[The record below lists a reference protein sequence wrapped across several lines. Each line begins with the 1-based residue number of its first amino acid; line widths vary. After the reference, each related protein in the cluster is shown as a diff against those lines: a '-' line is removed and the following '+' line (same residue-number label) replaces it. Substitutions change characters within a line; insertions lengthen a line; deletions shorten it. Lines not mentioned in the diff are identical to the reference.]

1 MIVQTVSYPLISN
14 GGSITHVDV
23 VLIAG
28 TCGFLVLAVGFACV
42 FARLISQDRITVPPE
57 PGEELFSPARY
68 RLMERLLEEA
78 NEKCLAS
85 QSDGGADVEKKFR
98 NLRIKIFRGYMQQ
111 LSDDFNHIHKV
122 LKGQL
127 VQSDVERPDVAGRL
141 MKQQFLF
148 AFSMMRIEL
157 KLMLYGWGWRGMD
170 VRSVTES
177 LDRMR
182 NQLQSLAALAEP
194 APL

>member
-1 MIVQTVSYPLISN
+1 M
-14 GGSITHVDV
+14 DV
-23 VLIAG
+23 VLIAA
-28 TCGFLVLAVGFACV
+28 TCGFLVLAIGFGCV

-57 PGEELFSPARY
+57 PDEELFSPARY
-68 RLMERLLEEA
+68 HLMERLLEEA
-78 NEKCLAS
+78 DEKFLAA
-85 QSDGGADVEKKFR
+85 QSEGDVNVEKKFR

-127 VQSDVERPDVAGRL
+127 VQTDVERPDVAGRL

-170 VRSVTES
+170 VRNVTES

-194 APL
+194 SPL

>member
-1 MIVQTVSYPLISN
+1 MN
-14 GGSITHVDV
+14 GGLITHVDV
-23 VLIAG
+23 VLIAA
-28 TCGFLVLAVGFACV
+28 TCGFLVLAIGFACV

-68 RLMERLLEEA
+68 RLMERLLDEA
-78 NEKCLAS
+78 DEKFLAS
-85 QSDGGADVEKKFR
+85 QSEGGADVEKKFR
-98 NLRIKIFRGYMQQ
+98 TLRIKIFRGYMQQ

-157 KLMLYGWGWRGMD
+157 KLVLYGLGWRGMD
-170 VRSVTES
+170 VCSLTES
-177 LDRMR
+177 LDRLR

>member
-1 MIVQTVSYPLISN
+1 M
-14 GGSITHVDV
+14 DV
-23 VLIAG
+23 VLIAA
-28 TCGFLVLAVGFACV
+28 TCGFLVLATGFACL
-42 FARLISQDRITVPPE
+42 FARLISRDRITVPPE
-57 PGEELFSPARY
+57 PDEELFSPARY

-78 NEKCLAS
+78 DGKFLAW
-85 QSDGGADVEKKFR
+85 QSDGDANAEKKFR
-98 NLRIKIFRGYMQQ
+98 NFRIKIFRGYMQQ

-157 KLMLYGWGWRGMD
+157 KLMLYGWGWRGME
-170 VRSVTES
+170 VRRVTES
-177 LDRMR
+177 LDRLR

-194 APL
+194 API